1 MKRLWVAGRLG
12 RHNGKRRRLGLRARV
27 TVAFAVGA
35 AALSAT
41 LAGTTY
47 ALVHHYLLSQ
57 RQTSAIRQTITNA
70 RLVRQDLAT
79 NTRDVADVL
88 STVTPA
94 GDTRSIVL
102 RDGRWFSTSVSVR
115 GSSLPS
121 SLTSSVVGGTPAYQR
136 ITLLGSPAVAIG
148 IPIPSIGVDYF
159 EIHSLSELQS
169 TLNLVAAV
177 EGLVALFIA
186 LGGAALGRWASG
198 RLVRPLNDVTSVA
211 KAISSGDLQ
220 QRLSEERDP
229 DLEPLAQSFNQMVEA
244 LQLRIEREI
253 RFTSDVSHE
262 LRSPL
267 TAVETSAE
275 VMSMFRS
282 CLPPEGEQALDLL
295 RLEAGRFSVLV
306 EDLLE
311 ISRMDA
317 GAAQLAMEPLELRE
331 VVAFAAAGRPRSV
344 AVEIEPGAAALTVR
358 ADKRRLLRVLGN
370 LLDNADRHGGGAVAM
385 AVRRRQGWAEVTV
398 DDAGPGVA
406 PDERDRIFERF
417 YRGSGPASVRR
428 GGGSGLGLALVAEHV
443 RAHGGVVGVDDR
455 PGGGARFF
463 VRLPVADA

>member
-1 MKRLWVAGRLG
+1 MKRAKVAGWLR
-12 RHNGKRRRLGLRARV
+12 RRNGKRRRLGLRARV

-35 AALSAT
+35 AVLSAT

-79 NTRDVADVL
+79 NTKDVANVL

-94 GDTRSIVL
+94 RDTRSIVL

-121 SLTSSVVGGTPAYQR
+121 SLTSDVVRGTPAYQR

-159 EIHSLSELQS
+159 EIHSLSELQT
-169 TLNLVAAV
+169 TLNVIAAV
-177 EGLVALFIA
+177 EGLVGFFIA

-275 VMSMFRS
+275 VVSMFRS
-282 CLPPEGEQALDLL
+282 CLPPEGERALDLL

-317 GAAQLAMEPLELRE
+317 GAAQLAMEPLDIRE
-331 VVAFAAAGRPRSV
+331 VVAFAAAGRPQPV
-344 AVEIEPGAAALTVR
+344 AVDVAPGVEALTVR

-370 LLDNADRHGGGAVAM
+370 LLDNADRHGGGAVAI
-385 AVRRRQGWAEVTV
+385 AVRRRHEWAEVTV

-417 YRGSGPASVRR
+417 YRGTGLASVRR

-463 VRLPVADA
+463 VRLPVVDA